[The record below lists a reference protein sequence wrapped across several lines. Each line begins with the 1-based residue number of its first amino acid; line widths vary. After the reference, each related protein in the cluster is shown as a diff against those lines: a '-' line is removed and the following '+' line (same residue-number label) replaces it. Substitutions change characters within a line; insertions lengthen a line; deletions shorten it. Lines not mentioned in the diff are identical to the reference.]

1 MTTSPTLR
9 PIGPADVDDVLA
21 LNQRNVDLLAPMD
34 EARLAELAGWAE
46 RADVI
51 DLAGVFAG
59 FVLTFAP
66 GTPYDSA
73 NYRWFSH
80 HFGDAFTYLDRIV
93 LHEDVRRRGLGT
105 AVYDLLEEQAAAS
118 TRMAL
123 EVNVEP
129 PNPASLAFH
138 AARGY
143 VEVGR
148 RVDGG
153 KAVSLLAKDL
163 TPAGARSGDSP
174 R

>member
-1 MTTSPTLR
+1 
-9 PIGPADVDDVLA
+9 
-21 LNQRNVDLLAPMD
+21 
-34 EARLAELAGWAE
+34 
-46 RADVI
+46 
-51 DLAGVFAG
+51 
-59 FVLTFAP
+59 
-66 GTPYDSA
+66 
-73 NYRWFSH
+73 
-80 HFGDAFTYLDRIV
+80 
-93 LHEDVRRRGLGT
+93 
-105 AVYDLLEEQAAAS
+105 
-118 TRMAL
+118 MAL